1 MNVAF
6 LVTLAGPLLGASG
19 WLVQS
24 TWLLWVGVFICTI
37 TLLLNLASGV
47 MKLPILPAAFMA
59 VSAVLVSPWYVGVG
73 VGLIAW
79 TALEAIGEIAGLL
92 KRVRRQE

>member
-1 MNVAF
+1 MNAAF
-6 LVTLAGPLLGASG
+6 LVTLAGPLLGAIG
-19 WLVQS
+19 WFVPS
-24 TWLLWVGVFICTI
+24 TWLLWVGVVICTI

-47 MKLPILPAAFMA
+47 MKLPILPAVFMA
-59 VSAVLVSPWYVGVG
+59 VSAVLVSPWYLGVG